1 MESAQRA
8 LVEALLERLRTL
20 GLISDPLYSRAVD
33 LVEAG
38 LELPEFFGDPAALGR
53 EEGGAGPAEST

>member
-20 GLISDPLYSRAVD
+20 GLISDSVYSRAVD

-38 LELPEFFGDPAALGR
+38 LELPKFFGDPAALGR
-53 EEGGAGPAEST
+53 EEGGPGQQGST